1 MRKLKVLLPAIGRR
15 ETPVFMG
22 ATAPISFLKLVVE

>member
-1 MRKLKVLLPAIGRR
+1 MRKLKVRLPAIGRR

-22 ATAPISFLKLVVE
+22 AAAPKSFLKLMVE